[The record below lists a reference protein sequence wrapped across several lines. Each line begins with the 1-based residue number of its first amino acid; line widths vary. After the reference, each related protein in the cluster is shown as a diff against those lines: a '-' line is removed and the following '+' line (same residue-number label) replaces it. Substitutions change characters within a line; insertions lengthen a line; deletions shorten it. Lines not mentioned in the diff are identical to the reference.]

1 MPVGDDRRR
10 RWTLVAVCATT
21 FMLLLDITIVVVAL
35 PSIQRRFGAGLSG
48 LQWTL
53 DAYALTL
60 AVLILT
66 CGALAD
72 RYGRRLVFLIG
83 VVVFTSASALC
94 GAAWSITVLD
104 LARALQGVG
113 GAALF
118 ATALALIGHEYRGV
132 ERFGALA
139 IWGATVGAAVASGPL
154 IGGILTDTA
163 GWRWVFYVNVPIGI
177 FALFLALT
185 RMSESRDVDA
195 RRTDVAGLVS
205 FSAALFLIVFGILR
219 GNAHGW
225 TSGLILAALIG
236 GALLLVAFVVIERRQ
251 KRPMLDI
258 TLFGQPAFAGVSI
271 ATFCIAA
278 GMFALFPYL
287 SIYFQDI
294 LGYSPLGAGLR
305 FLPMTA
311 FVFFVPLIVRRFA
324 ARVPMRTL
332 IGIGLALVAV
342 GLALMWGLLSPTSP
356 WTALLPGLIIGGI
369 GIGIANPA
377 LAAAALRVV
386 DPARTGMASGISNTF
401 RIGGVALGIAALGAL
416 LENRIAA
423 SLSSSLG
430 SSGHGLANAV
440 SASGARPFLSRPA
453 LADAATGA
461 FVGGLGDLLL
471 IGAIVLAAGAV
482 CGYTLL
488 REPRPAVAAATEPA
502 AYARPGCVRPRR
514 EA

>member
-1 MPVGDDRRR
+1 LSGGVAETAGLSASDGRRR

-21 FMLLLDITIVVVAL
+21 FMLLLDISIVVVAL
-35 PSIQRRFGAGLSG
+35 PSIQRRFNANLNG

-72 RYGRRLVFLIG
+72 RYGRRLVFLFG
-83 VVVFTSASALC
+83 VIVFTAASALC

-104 LARALQGVG
+104 VARALQGVG

-118 ATALALIGHEYRGV
+118 ATALALIGHEYRGA

-154 IGGILTDTA
+154 VGGILTDTA

-177 FALFLALT
+177 FALFIAAT
-185 RMSESRDVDA
+185 RMSESRDAGA
-195 RRTDVAGLVS
+195 RHTDVLGLIS
-205 FSAALFLIVFGILR
+205 FSAALFLIVIGILR

-225 TSGLILAALIG
+225 SSGTILAALIG
-236 GALLLVAFVVIERRQ
+236 GLALLAVFVVIEKRQ
-251 KRPMLDI
+251 ERPMLDI
-258 TLFGQPAFAGVSI
+258 TLFGQRAFTGVSI

-278 GMFALFPYL
+278 GMFSLFPYL

-311 FVFFVPLIVRRFA
+311 FVFFVPLLMRRFGSH
-324 ARVPMRTL
+324 VPMRPQ
-332 IGIGLALVAV
+332 IGVGLALVAI
-342 GLALMWGLLSPTSP
+342 GLALMWAFLTPTSS
-356 WTALLPGLIIGGI
+356 WTALLPGLIVGGI

-377 LAAAALRVV
+377 LAATALRVV

-416 LENRIAA
+416 LENRV
-423 SLSSSLG
+423 SSSLTATLG
-430 SSGHGLANAV
+430 SSGSGLANAV
-440 SASGARPFLSRPA
+440 SSAGTRSVLGRPELVH
-453 LADAATGA
+453 AATSA
-461 FVGGLGDLLL
+461 FVGGLDDILL
-471 IGAIVLAAGAV
+471 IAAIVLLVGAV
-482 CGYTLL
+482 SGYALL
-488 REPRPAVAAATEPA
+488 REPHAAPKTATEA
-502 AYARPGCVRPRR
+502 AS
-514 EA
+514 